1 MDSDVVV
8 YGFNY
13 IGANMMEKQIYE
25 TYKIFKTFFPHLERN
40 VSKWE
45 QIEIHAVKILLTWGK
60 TLIFTYE
67 NEGMWSLETEESY
80 IINKMKGG

>member
-1 MDSDVVV
+1 
-8 YGFNY
+8 
-13 IGANMMEKQIYE
+13 MEKQIYE
-25 TYKIFKTFFPHLERN
+25 TYKIFKTYFPYLERN

-45 QIEIHAVKILLTWGK
+45 QIEIHTVKILLTWGK